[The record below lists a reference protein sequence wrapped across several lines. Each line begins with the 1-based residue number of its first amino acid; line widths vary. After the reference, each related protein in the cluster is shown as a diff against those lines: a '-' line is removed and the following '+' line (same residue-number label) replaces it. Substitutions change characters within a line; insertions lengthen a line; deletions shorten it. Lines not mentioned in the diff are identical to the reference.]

1 MADKRDTSGFVNLD
15 YVVKNALMD
24 MNDFSMENYKRF
36 LQWAVRGFTDLNL
49 YILENIKVEYLPL
62 SSAKTAPLPSDF
74 IDYTKIGMEI
84 NGEVWTFTMNPDMNL
99 PRKVDEC
106 GETLPTNTQTLDDK
120 VVGQRSLVPNFGY
133 YFAMHFRNGQ
143 YVGEMYG
150 LGGGFNNAYF
160 RIDHQRNQI
169 VFDSEVPV
177 NEIIL
182 EYKSTGISANGS
194 TIIPRKVVPAL
205 IAYIHWQRIENND
218 KFAESKKERKRQ
230 QYIDE
235 YEKLHHFENMFTM
248 DEYLDATYKVVNASI
263 RR

>member
-1 MADKRDTSGFVNLD
+1 MAQGKNTSGFVNLD
-15 YVVKNALMD
+15 YVVRNALID

-49 YILENIKVEYLPL
+49 FVVENIRVEYLKL
-62 SSAKTAPLPSDF
+62 SSAKTATLPSDF

-84 NGEVWTFTMNPDMNL
+84 NGQIWTFTLNDKMVL
-99 PRKVDEC
+99 PRKTDDC

-120 VVGQRSLVPNFGY
+120 VTGQASLVPNFGY

-160 RIDHQRNQI
+160 RIDHERNQI
-169 VFDSEVPV
+169 AFDSEIPTD
-177 NEIIL
+177 EIIL
-182 EYKSTGISANGS
+182 EYKSSGISASGE
-194 TIIPRKVVPAL
+194 TLIPRKAVPAL
-205 IAYIHWQRIENND
+205 IAYVHWQRIENND
-218 KFAESKKERKRQ
+218 KVAESKKERKRQ
-230 QYIDE
+230 LYITE
-235 YEKLHHFENMFTM
+235 YERLQHLENLFTI
-248 DEYLDATYKVVNASI
+248 DEYLDATYSVVTSSM